1 MAKTVSDFLVE
12 RLSAWG
18 VRRIYGYPGDGI
30 NGVIGALGRADGKIQ
45 FIQPRHEEAASFMAC
60 GHAKFTGEI
69 GVCLGTSGPGAIHL
83 LTGLYDAR
91 ADHQPVV
98 AICGQKPRGALGS
111 DFQQEVDLV
120 SLFRDVA
127 HEYVEM
133 VTVPTQLR
141 HVVDRAFRIALSR
154 RVPTCIILP
163 SDVQEL
169 AGKEP
174 PHEHGTVHSGLGYSA
189 PIVVPAAEDLVRAA
203 EVLNSGKR
211 VAMLVGAGAIQAG
224 DEVLRVADRLGAG
237 IAKALL
243 GKPVLPDTIPYVTGG
258 IGMLGT
264 RPSYEMMRDCDTLLM
279 VGSGFPYV
287 EFLPEEGS
295 ARGVQIDIDARMLSL
310 RYPME
315 VSLVGDAAT
324 TLRALLPL
332 LQPKDDDRWRRTI
345 ERNMS
350 EWWETLEKRAMQDGE
365 PINPQRVFW
374 ELSSRLPDNVL
385 MACDTGTSVHWYSRD
400 LRMRKGMRGAHSGG
414 LASMGAAV
422 PYAVAAKFAYPDRPT
437 MAFVG
442 DGAMQMNGLN
452 ELITVA
458 KYWQQWA
465 DPRFVVFVLNNRD
478 LNMVTWEQRV
488 LEGDPKFPTSQ
499 DLPDFSY
506 AGYAH
511 LLDFDGFVI
520 DEPGKIVPTLESA
533 LASRR
538 PAVVEI
544 LADPNIP
551 PLPPHTTAKQAKDY
565 LLALM
570 KGDPDTMKVIRAS
583 AKQLFA
589 S

>member
-1 MAKTVSDFLVE
+1 MKTVSDFLIE
-12 RLSAWG
+12 RLKAWG
-18 VRRIYGYPGDGI
+18 VARIYGYPGDGI
-30 NGVIGALGRADGKIQ
+30 NGVMGALSRAGDTIRL
-45 FIQPRHEEAASFMAC
+45 IQPRHEEAAAFMAC
-60 GHAKFTGEI
+60 GHAKFTDEV

-83 LTGLYDAR
+83 LTGLYDAK
-91 ADHQPVV
+91 ADHQPIV
-98 AICGQKPRGALGS
+98 AICGQKPRRALGGE
-111 DFQQEVDLV
+111 FQQEVDLL
-120 SLFRDVA
+120 SLFKDVA

-133 VTVPTQLR
+133 VTVPAQLR
-141 HVVDRAFRIALSR
+141 HVVDRAFRIALAH

-169 AGKEP
+169 KAKEP

-189 PIVVPAAEDLVRAA
+189 PIVIPGADDLVRAA

-211 VAMLVGAGAIQAG
+211 VAVLIGAGARHAG
-224 DEVLRVADRLGAG
+224 DEVVRVADRLGAG

-243 GKPVLPDTIPYVTGG
+243 GKPALPDTMPYVTGG

-279 VGSGFPYV
+279 VGSGFPYA
-287 EFLPEEGS
+287 EFLPEEGH
-295 ARGVQIDIDARMLSL
+295 ARGVQIDIDPRMLSL

-315 VSLVGDAAT
+315 VNLVGDAAP

-332 LQPKDDDRWRRTI
+332 LQQNEDDRWRRTI
-345 ERNMS
+345 ERNVA
-350 EWWETLEKRAMQDGE
+350 EWWQTLEKRAMQDGE

-374 ELSSRLPDNVL
+374 ELSPRLPENVL
-385 MACDTGTSVHWYSRD
+385 LSCDTGTSVHWYSRGLK
-400 LRMRKGMRGAHSGG
+400 LRAGVLAAHSGG
-414 LASMGAAV
+414 LASMGAAM
-422 PYAVAAKFAYPDRPT
+422 PYAIAAKFAYPDRPA

-458 KYWQQWA
+458 KYWQQWK
-465 DPRFVVFVLNNRD
+465 DPRFIVFVLNNRD

-488 LEGDPKFPTSQ
+488 LEGDPKFPASQ

-506 AGYAH
+506 AAYAH
-511 LLDFDGFVI
+511 LLGFDGFVI
-520 DEPGKIVPTLESA
+520 DEARKIVPTLESA
-533 LASRR
+533 LATRR

-544 LADPNIP
+544 VADPNIP

-570 KGDPDTMKVIRAS
+570 KGDPDAMKIIRAS

-589 S
+589 

>member
-1 MAKTVSDFLVE
+1 MKTVSDFLIE
-12 RLSAWG
+12 RLKAWG
-18 VRRIYGYPGDGI
+18 VARIYGYPGDGI
-30 NGVIGALGRADGKIQ
+30 NGVMGALSRAGDTIR
-45 FIQPRHEEAASFMAC
+45 FIQPRHEEAAAFMAC
-60 GHAKFTGEI
+60 GHAKFTDEV

-83 LTGLYDAR
+83 LTGLYDAK
-91 ADHQPVV
+91 ADHQPIV
-98 AICGQKPRGALGS
+98 AICGQKPRRALGGE
-111 DFQQEVDLV
+111 FQQEVDLL
-120 SLFRDVA
+120 SLFKDVA

-133 VTVPTQLR
+133 VTVPAQLR
-141 HVVDRAFRIALSR
+141 HVVDRAFRIALAH

-169 AGKEP
+169 KAKEP

-189 PIVVPAAEDLVRAA
+189 PIVIPGADDLVRAA

-211 VAMLVGAGAIQAG
+211 VAVLIGAGARHAG
-224 DEVLRVADRLGAG
+224 DEVVRVADRLGAG

-243 GKPVLPDTIPYVTGG
+243 GKPALPDTMPYVTGG

-279 VGSGFPYV
+279 VGSGFPYA
-287 EFLPEEGS
+287 EFLPEEGH
-295 ARGVQIDIDARMLSL
+295 ARGVQIDIDPRMLSL

-315 VSLVGDAAT
+315 VNLVGDAAP

-332 LQPKDDDRWRRTI
+332 LQQKQDDRWRRTI
-345 ERNMS
+345 ERNVA
-350 EWWETLEKRAMQDGE
+350 EWWQTLEKRAMQDGE

-374 ELSSRLPDNVL
+374 ELSPRLPENVL
-385 MACDTGTSVHWYSRD
+385 LSCDTGTSVHWYSRD
-400 LRMRKGMRGAHSGG
+400 LKLRAGVLAAHSGG
-414 LASMGAAV
+414 LASMGAAM
-422 PYAVAAKFAYPDRPT
+422 PYAIAAKFAYPDRPA

-458 KYWQQWA
+458 KYWQQWK
-465 DPRFVVFVLNNRD
+465 DPRFIVFVLNNRD

-488 LEGDPKFPTSQ
+488 LEGDPKFPASQ

-506 AGYAH
+506 AAYAH
-511 LLDFDGFVI
+511 LLGFDGYVI
-520 DEPGKIVPTLESA
+520 DEARKIVPTLEST
-533 LASRR
+533 LATRR

-544 LADPNIP
+544 VADPNMP

-570 KGDPDTMKVIRAS
+570 KGDPDAMKIIRAS

-589 S
+589 

>member
-1 MAKTVSDFLVE
+1 MKTVSDFLIE
-12 RLSAWG
+12 RLKAWG
-18 VRRIYGYPGDGI
+18 VARIYGYPGDGI
-30 NGVIGALGRADGKIQ
+30 NGVMGALSRAGDTIR
-45 FIQPRHEEAASFMAC
+45 FIQPRHEEAAAFMAC
-60 GHAKFTGEI
+60 GHAKFTDEV

-83 LTGLYDAR
+83 LTGLYDAK
-91 ADHQPVV
+91 ADHQPIV
-98 AICGQKPRGALGS
+98 AICGQKPRRALGGE
-111 DFQQEVDLV
+111 FQQEVDLL
-120 SLFRDVA
+120 SLFKDVA

-133 VTVPTQLR
+133 VTVPAQLR
-141 HVVDRAFRIALSR
+141 HVVDRAFRIALAH

-169 AGKEP
+169 KAKEP

-189 PIVVPAAEDLVRAA
+189 PIVIPGADDLVRAA

-211 VAMLVGAGAIQAG
+211 VAVLIGAGARHAG
-224 DEVLRVADRLGAG
+224 DEVVRVADRLGAG

-243 GKPVLPDTIPYVTGG
+243 GKPALPDTMPYVTGG

-279 VGSGFPYV
+279 VGSGFPYA
-287 EFLPEEGS
+287 EFLPEEGH
-295 ARGVQIDIDARMLSL
+295 ARGVQIDIDPRMLSL

-315 VSLVGDAAT
+315 VNLVGDAAP

-332 LQPKDDDRWRRTI
+332 LQQNEDDRWRRTI
-345 ERNMS
+345 ERNVA
-350 EWWETLEKRAMQDGE
+350 EWWQTLEKRAMQDGE

-374 ELSSRLPDNVL
+374 ELSPRLPENVL
-385 MACDTGTSVHWYSRD
+385 LSCDTGTSVHWYSRD
-400 LRMRKGMRGAHSGG
+400 LKLRAGVLAAHSGG
-414 LASMGAAV
+414 LASMGAAM
-422 PYAVAAKFAYPDRPT
+422 PYAIAAKFAYPDRPA

-458 KYWQQWA
+458 KYWQQWK
-465 DPRFVVFVLNNRD
+465 DPRFIVFVLNNRD

-488 LEGDPKFPTSQ
+488 LEGDPKFPASQ

-506 AGYAH
+506 AAYAH
-511 LLDFDGFVI
+511 LLGFDGYVI
-520 DEPGKIVPTLESA
+520 DEARKIVPTLEST
-533 LASRR
+533 LATRR

-544 LADPNIP
+544 VADPNIP

-570 KGDPDTMKVIRAS
+570 KGDPDAMKIIRAS

-589 S
+589 

>member
-1 MAKTVSDFLVE
+1 MKTVSDFLIE
-12 RLSAWG
+12 RLKAWG
-18 VRRIYGYPGDGI
+18 VARIYGYPGDGI
-30 NGVIGALGRADGKIQ
+30 NGVMGALSRAGDTIRL
-45 FIQPRHEEAASFMAC
+45 IQPRHEEAAAFMAC
-60 GHAKFTGEI
+60 GHAKFTDEV

-83 LTGLYDAR
+83 LTGLYDAK
-91 ADHQPVV
+91 ADHQPIV
-98 AICGQKPRGALGS
+98 AICGQKPRRALGGE
-111 DFQQEVDLV
+111 FQQEVDLL
-120 SLFRDVA
+120 SLFKDVA

-133 VTVPTQLR
+133 VTVPAQLR
-141 HVVDRAFRIALSR
+141 HVVDRAFRIALAH

-169 AGKEP
+169 KAKEP

-189 PIVVPAAEDLVRAA
+189 PIVIPGADDLVRAA

-211 VAMLVGAGAIQAG
+211 VAVLIGAGARHAG
-224 DEVLRVADRLGAG
+224 DEVVRVADRLGAG

-243 GKPVLPDTIPYVTGG
+243 GKPALPDTMPYVTGG

-279 VGSGFPYV
+279 VGSGFPYA
-287 EFLPEEGS
+287 EFLPEEGH
-295 ARGVQIDIDARMLSL
+295 ARGVQIDIDPRMLSL

-315 VSLVGDAAT
+315 VNLVGDAAP

-332 LQPKDDDRWRRTI
+332 LQQNEDDRWRRTI
-345 ERNMS
+345 ERNVA
-350 EWWETLEKRAMQDGE
+350 EWWQTLEKRAMQDGE

-374 ELSSRLPDNVL
+374 ELSPRLPENVL
-385 MACDTGTSVHWYSRD
+385 LSCDTGTSVHWYSRD
-400 LRMRKGMRGAHSGG
+400 LKLRAGVLAAHSGG
-414 LASMGAAV
+414 LASMGAAM
-422 PYAVAAKFAYPDRPT
+422 PYAIAAKFAYPDRPA

-458 KYWQQWA
+458 KYWQQWK
-465 DPRFVVFVLNNRD
+465 DPRFIVFVLNNRD

-488 LEGDPKFPTSQ
+488 LEGDPKFPASQ

-506 AGYAH
+506 AAYAH
-511 LLDFDGFVI
+511 LLGFDGFVI
-520 DEPGKIVPTLESA
+520 DEARKIVPTLEST
-533 LASRR
+533 LATRR

-544 LADPNIP
+544 VADPNIP

-570 KGDPDTMKVIRAS
+570 KGDPDAMKIIRAS

-589 S
+589 

>member
-1 MAKTVSDFLVE
+1 MKTVSDFLIE
-12 RLSAWG
+12 RLKAWG
-18 VRRIYGYPGDGI
+18 VARIYGYPGDGI
-30 NGVIGALGRADGKIQ
+30 NGVMGALSRAGDTIRL
-45 FIQPRHEEAASFMAC
+45 IQPRHEEAAAFMAC
-60 GHAKFTGEI
+60 GHAKFTDEV

-83 LTGLYDAR
+83 LTGLYDAK
-91 ADHQPVV
+91 ADHQPIV
-98 AICGQKPRGALGS
+98 AICGQKPRRALGGE
-111 DFQQEVDLV
+111 FQQEVDLL
-120 SLFRDVA
+120 SLFKDVA

-133 VTVPTQLR
+133 VTVPAQLR
-141 HVVDRAFRIALSR
+141 HVVDRAFRIALAH

-169 AGKEP
+169 KAKEP

-189 PIVVPAAEDLVRAA
+189 PIVIPGADDLVRAA

-211 VAMLVGAGAIQAG
+211 VAVLIGAGARHAG
-224 DEVLRVADRLGAG
+224 DEVVRVADRLGAG

-243 GKPVLPDTIPYVTGG
+243 GKPALPDTMPYVTGG

-279 VGSGFPYV
+279 VGSGFPYA
-287 EFLPEEGS
+287 EFLPEEGH
-295 ARGVQIDIDARMLSL
+295 ARGVQIDIDPRMLSL

-315 VSLVGDAAT
+315 VNLVGDAAP

-332 LQPKDDDRWRRTI
+332 LQQNEDDRWRRTI
-345 ERNMS
+345 ERNVA
-350 EWWETLEKRAMQDGE
+350 EWWQTLEKRAMQDGE

-374 ELSSRLPDNVL
+374 DLSPRLPENVL
-385 MACDTGTSVHWYSRD
+385 LSCDTGTSVHWYSRGLK
-400 LRMRKGMRGAHSGG
+400 LRAGVLAAHSGG
-414 LASMGAAV
+414 LASMGAAM
-422 PYAVAAKFAYPDRPT
+422 PYAIAAKFAYPDRPA

-458 KYWQQWA
+458 KYWQQWK
-465 DPRFVVFVLNNRD
+465 DPRFIVFVLNNRD

-488 LEGDPKFPTSQ
+488 LEGDPKFPASQ

-506 AGYAH
+506 AAYAH
-511 LLDFDGFVI
+511 LLGFDGFVI
-520 DEPGKIVPTLESA
+520 DEARKIVPTLESA
-533 LASRR
+533 LATRR

-544 LADPNIP
+544 VADPNIP

-570 KGDPDTMKVIRAS
+570 KGDPDAMKIIRAS

-589 S
+589 

>member
-1 MAKTVSDFLVE
+1 MKTVSDFLIE
-12 RLSAWG
+12 RLKAWG
-18 VRRIYGYPGDGI
+18 VARIYGYPGDGI
-30 NGVIGALGRADGKIQ
+30 NGVMGALSRAGDTIR
-45 FIQPRHEEAASFMAC
+45 FIQPRHEEAAAFMAC
-60 GHAKFTGEI
+60 GHAKFTDEV

-83 LTGLYDAR
+83 LTGLYDAK
-91 ADHQPVV
+91 ADHQPIV
-98 AICGQKPRGALGS
+98 AICGQKPRRALGGE
-111 DFQQEVDLV
+111 FQQEVDLL
-120 SLFRDVA
+120 SLFKDVA

-133 VTVPTQLR
+133 VTVPAQLR
-141 HVVDRAFRIALSR
+141 HVVDRAFRIALAH

-169 AGKEP
+169 KAKEP

-189 PIVVPAAEDLVRAA
+189 PIVIPGADDLVRAA

-211 VAMLVGAGAIQAG
+211 VAVLIGAGARHAG
-224 DEVLRVADRLGAG
+224 DEVVRVADRLGAG

-243 GKPVLPDTIPYVTGG
+243 GKPALPDTMPYVTGG

-279 VGSGFPYV
+279 VGSGFPYA
-287 EFLPEEGS
+287 EFLPEEGH
-295 ARGVQIDIDARMLSL
+295 ARGVQIDIDPRMLSL

-315 VSLVGDAAT
+315 VNLVGDAAP

-332 LQPKDDDRWRRTI
+332 LQQNEDDRWRRTI
-345 ERNMS
+345 ERNVA
-350 EWWETLEKRAMQDGE
+350 EWWQTLEKRAMQDGE

-374 ELSSRLPDNVL
+374 ELSPRLPENVL
-385 MACDTGTSVHWYSRD
+385 LSCDTGTSVHWYSRD
-400 LRMRKGMRGAHSGG
+400 LKLRAGVLAAHSGG
-414 LASMGAAV
+414 LASMGAAM
-422 PYAVAAKFAYPDRPT
+422 PYAIAAKFAYPDRPA

-458 KYWQQWA
+458 KYWQQWK
-465 DPRFVVFVLNNRD
+465 DPRFIVFVLNNRD

-488 LEGDPKFPTSQ
+488 LEGDPKFPASQ

-506 AGYAH
+506 AAYAH
-511 LLDFDGFVI
+511 LLGFDGFVI
-520 DEPGKIVPTLESA
+520 DEARKIVPTLEST
-533 LASRR
+533 LATRR

-544 LADPNIP
+544 VADPNIP

-570 KGDPDTMKVIRAS
+570 KGDPDAMKIIRAS

-589 S
+589 